1 MKIPKFMGYNE
12 GSSQREFIA
21 FNAHINKE
29 GGVTSVRWQ
38 GRKYQPSFLQQK
50 TTIRQLP
57 TNEKS
62 PQEGSRIQFKIYSN
76 TVEEKNARI
85 TTKKGSLGRLT

>member
-1 MKIPKFMGYNE
+1 MQMKIPKFMGYNE

-50 TTIRQLP
+50 
-57 TNEKS
+57 N
-62 PQEGSRIQFKIYSN
+62 N
-76 TVEEKNARI
+76 N
-85 TTKKGSLGRLT
+85 